1 LICDLDRTWI
11 ELIGNSFCVS
21 LIPKF
26 ASEGIASTCELRKLG
41 HQVAQ
46 TNPISIRAAALLV
59 ALSFLAPTGARAANP
74 NVLWE
79 IVHNECVQGRTGT
92 GDPSPCAVVD
102 LRRGERRGFAVLKD
116 TNGASQYLLIPTSH
130 ITGIE
135 APEIL
140 ARRAENYF
148 AAAWHWRSL
157 FESLLHR
164 RMPRDGISLAINSTA
179 ARSQNQLHIH
189 IDCVRPDVRSTIGR
203 NQEKISSSWAPF
215 PQTLAGHHYMARRV
229 LGTDLDVNPF
239 KLLASR
245 MPGAA
250 AHMGTYSLVVVG
262 ATFPGNRNG
271 FVILAGHQ
279 DPASGDAAAGEEL
292 QDHGCAIA
300 KDQTP

>member
-1 LICDLDRTWI
+1 M
-11 ELIGNSFCVS
+11 S
-21 LIPKF
+21 
-26 ASEGIASTCELRKLG
+26 A
-41 HQVAQ
+41 
-46 TNPISIRAAALLV
+46 RAAALLA
-59 ALSFLAPTGARAANP
+59 ALSWLAPTGARAANP

-79 IVHNECVQGRTGT
+79 IVHDECVQGRAGT

-102 LRRGERRGFAVLKD
+102 LRRGQRRGFAVLKD
-116 TNGASQYLLIPTSH
+116 TNGASQYLLIPTAH

-140 ARRAENYF
+140 APRAENYF
-148 AAAWHWRSL
+148 AAAWRWRSL

-164 RMPRDGISLAINSTA
+164 RLPRDGISLAINSTA

-189 IDCVRPDVRSTIGR
+189 IDCIRAEVREAIGR
-203 NQEKISSSWAPF
+203 NQAKVSFSWAPF
-215 PQTLAGHHYMARRV
+215 PDTLAGHHYMARRA

-250 AHMGTYSLVVVG
+250 ARMGTYSLVVVG
-262 ATFPGNRNG
+262 ATFAGDRNG

-279 DPASGDAAAGEEL
+279 DPGSGDAAEGEEL

-300 KDQTP
+300 KDKTP